1 MGVIGRAVT
10 VFSKDAVFLTC
21 WVVGVTVGGV
31 ECREVAVVV
40 VGVTTGG
47 VVTNSFGRTAGGG
60 GGRIPLPLPDAPVG
74 TNSLAKGLGWN
85 PGLSFLVVVGDE
97 VPDSGRDDGAS
108 REEVVDMVGG
118 YWYIT

>member
-60 GGRIPLPLPDAPVG
+60 GGRIPLPL
-74 TNSLAKGLGWN
+74 AKGLGWN